1 MNETVMQQMATVIR
15 GWRHHE
21 ELSIREAATM
31 IGIDRN
37 ALTRIE
43 SGEGISG
50 VTLTRL
56 LTWLFG

>member
-1 MNETVMQQMATVIR
+1 MQQMATVIR